1 MTNDYDNNT
10 DSNNNNNNY
19 GTFANIAA
27 IGNYMY
33 NNAKGCERPCPPTY
47 DLLIAK
53 S

>member
-27 IGNYMY
+27 IGNYMHV
-33 NNAKGCERPCPPTY
+33 
-47 DLLIAK
+47 
-53 S
+53 

>member
-27 IGNYMY
+27 IGN
-33 NNAKGCERPCPPTY
+33 
-47 DLLIAK
+47 
-53 S
+53 